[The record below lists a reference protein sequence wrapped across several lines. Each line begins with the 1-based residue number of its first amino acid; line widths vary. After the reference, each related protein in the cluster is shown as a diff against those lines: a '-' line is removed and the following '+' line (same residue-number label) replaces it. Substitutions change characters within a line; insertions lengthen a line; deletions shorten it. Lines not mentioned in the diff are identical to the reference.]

1 MPGANTGSRGFPVY
15 TIGGRL
21 PVMIDAHAAEA
32 HLRRADPM
40 IGRLIAS
47 HGPFAMRVDPED
59 PFLSLSR
66 SIVFQQLSGKAA
78 GTIFRRYLA
87 LFDEA
92 GALTETNVP
101 RTDPSW
107 APMSERAPEPGA
119 VLARSDEELRAVG
132 LSRQKTAALRD
143 LAAHFAAGDL
153 SADLFHEWDD
163 EEIITHLTRVRGIGR
178 WTAEMYLMF
187 HLGRPDVLP
196 VNDVGINRAILNL
209 YGMEAMPKPAEVQRI
224 AEPWRPWATVAC
236 WYLWRSGDVPL
247 PPE

>member
-1 MPGANTGSRGFPVY
+1 
-15 TIGGRL
+15 
-21 PVMIDAHAAEA
+21 MIDASEAES
-32 HLRRADPM
+32 HLGAADPV

-78 GTIFRRYLA
+78 GTIFRRYLT
-87 LFDEA
+87 LFDGA
-92 GALTETNVP
+92 GVVSESSVP
-101 RTDPSW
+101 RTDPTW

-119 VLARSDEELRAVG
+119 VLAKTDEELRAVG

-143 LAAHFAAGDL
+143 LATYFAAGEL
-153 SADLFHEWDD
+153 SAELFHAWGD
-163 EEIITHLTRVRGIGR
+163 EEIIAHLTRVRGIGR

-196 VNDVGINRAILNL
+196 VNDVGINRAIQHL
-209 YGMEAMPKPAEVQRI
+209 YGMETMPKPVEVQRI
-224 AEPWRPWATVAC
+224 GEAWRPWATVAC

-247 PPE
+247 PTG